1 MIQLRIILACV
12 AAGASF
18 AAGWYVNGLRHES
31 LADQAIAARAAA
43 FLEAASAARTEEAR
57 RYDALHTI
65 ATQAQ
70 AQLDRAQADRRRA
83 DAAARSLRDAASIA
97 AASCDSQAA
106 APSQS
111 ASAPGMVLAN
121 VLGRADA
128 VAGELAAAF
137 DASHAAGTACER
149 GYGVI
154 ESSANKETQ

>member
-31 LADQAIAARAAA
+31 QAAQASEAHALAVA
-43 FLEAASAARTEEAR
+43 EAASAARTEEAR

-70 AQLDRAQADRRRA
+70 AQLDRAQSDRRRA

-97 AASCDSQAA
+97 AASCDSQTA
-106 APSQS
+106 APSQA
-111 ASAPGMVLAN
+111 ASAPGMVLAD

-137 DASHAAGTACER
+137 DASRAAGIACER
-149 GYGVI
+149 AYGVI
-154 ESSANKETQ
+154 EQ